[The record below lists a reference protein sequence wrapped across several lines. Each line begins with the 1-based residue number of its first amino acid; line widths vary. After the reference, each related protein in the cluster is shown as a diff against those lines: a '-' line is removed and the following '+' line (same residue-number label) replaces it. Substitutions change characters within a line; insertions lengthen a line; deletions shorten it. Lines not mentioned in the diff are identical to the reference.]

1 MTFDRLLLP
10 TDLSDTAAEPVRH
23 ARLLAEHFGAA
34 LHVLY
39 VATDVEQQRTAEAD
53 VEAFARAHDLA
64 GATPAVVT
72 AEAPAP
78 GIDAYA
84 EEHAIDLIVMGSHG
98 RRGLERLFLG
108 SVTEEV
114 LRKAA
119 CPVLTIRTNLDA
131 TAQLPVDSVLAPL
144 DLSDASLQA
153 LPVARTF
160 AAAYDARLD
169 VLHVVEDIDLPAIY
183 GEDIPNPL
191 YEMFPEVQRRT
202 RAEIDRALAAA
213 PGPEV
218 PTAVHFAQGHAA
230 DAIVDFAEDEG
241 VDLIVLTRTGRRGLT
256 RFLIGSA
263 TDGVVRTAPCPVLV
277 VPVAGD

>member
-1 MTFDRLLLP
+1 MTLTHVLLP
-10 TDLSDTAAEPVRH
+10 TDFSETTAEPVRH
-23 ARLLAEHFGAA
+23 ARLLADHFGAA
-34 LHVLY
+34 LHVLH
-39 VATDVEQQRTAEAD
+39 VATDVERQRTADAEL
-53 VEAFARAHDLA
+53 ERFARAHGLD
-64 GATPAVVT
+64 GATLAVIA

-78 GIDAYA
+78 GIEAYA
-84 EEHAIDLIVMGSHG
+84 GEHGADLVVMGSHG

-114 LRKAA
+114 LRHAP
-119 CPVLTIRTNLDA
+119 CPVLTVRTHLDA
-131 TAQLPVDSVLAPL
+131 ADQLPVDSVLAPI
-144 DLSDASLQA
+144 DLSDASLRA
-153 LPVARTF
+153 LPFARTF

-183 GEDIPNPL
+183 GEDIANPL
-191 YEMFPEVQRRT
+191 HELFPEVQQRT
-202 RAEIDRALAAA
+202 RGEIERALAAA

-218 PTAVHFAQGHAA
+218 PTAIHFAQGHAA

-241 VDLIVLTRTGRRGLT
+241 SDLIVLTRTGRRGLT

-277 VPVAGD
+277 VPVTE